1 MSQTLY
7 LAWRYLRF
15 HPLKTGILVTSIAL
29 ILFLPVGLRVLVEQ
43 SSQQLTARAAV
54 TPLIIGAKGSL
65 LELVLNTLY
74 FRADFPEPMTFAEV
88 ERVEQT
94 GMARAIPMYVRF
106 HAQSHPIV
114 GTSLDYFEFRGLKL
128 ASGRQMALL
137 GDCVLGSRAAAALG
151 VQPGDTVVSSP
162 ESVFDLT
169 GVYPLKMNVAGVLTF
184 SDGPDDDAIFVDLKT
199 AWVVQGLV
207 HGHADLNKPESS
219 AAVLS
224 REGDRIIANA
234 SVVQF
239 NTITEDNIDS
249 FHFHGD
255 LSSYPITAVIVVP
268 PDARSSALLQGRYQ
282 SDEEL
287 VQVAQPL
294 TVMDELLETVLTIQ
308 RFVVAGAVIVGI
320 ATLASAALVFLLS
333 LRLRR
338 RERETLFKIGGS
350 RLAVA
355 SVMASEIVLV
365 LAAGIAAAGILT
377 FLTSRFGAVAV
388 RALIRM

>member
-1 MSQTLY
+1 MSRTLY

-15 HPLKTGILVTSIAL
+15 HPFKTGILVTSIAL
-29 ILFLPVGLRVLVEQ
+29 ILFLPVGLRVLVDQ

-54 TPLIIGAKGSL
+54 TPLVIGSKGSL

-74 FRADFPEPMTFAEV
+74 FRADYPEPMTYAEV
-88 ERVEQT
+88 ERVEES

-106 HAQSHPIV
+106 QAQSHPIV
-114 GTSLDYFEFRGLKL
+114 GTSLDYFDFRGLKL

-137 GDCVLGSRAAAALG
+137 GECVVGARAAATLG
-151 VQPGDTVVSSP
+151 VGPGDAVVSSP

-169 GVYPLKMNVAGVLTF
+169 GVYPLKMNVAGVLAF
-184 SDGPDDDAIFVDLKT
+184 SDGPDDDAVFVDLKT
-199 AWVVQGLV
+199 TWVVQGLV
-207 HGHADLNKPESS
+207 HGHADLSKPES
-219 AAVLS
+219 AAGVLS
-224 REGDRIIANA
+224 RDGDRVIANA

-239 NTITEDNIDS
+239 NAITEDNIDS

-268 PDARSSALLQGRYQ
+268 PDARNSALLQGRYQ
-282 SDEEL
+282 SEEEV
-287 VQVAQPL
+287 VQVAQPV
-294 TVMDELLETVLTIQ
+294 TVMDELLATVLTIQ
-308 RFVVAGAVIVGI
+308 RFVVAGAVIVGL
-320 ATLASAALVFLLS
+320 ATLASAALVFMLS

-350 RLAVA
+350 RLSVA
-355 SVMASEIVLV
+355 SVMASEIILV
-365 LAAGIAAAGILT
+365 LTAGIAAASALT
-377 FLTSRFGAVAV
+377 LLVSRFGAVAV

>member
-29 ILFLPVGLRVLVEQ
+29 ILFLPVGLRVLVDQ

-54 TPLIIGAKGSL
+54 TPLIVGAKGSL

-94 GMARAIPMYVRF
+94 GMALAIPMYVRF
-106 HAQSHPIV
+106 HAQGHPIV

-137 GDCVLGSRAAAALG
+137 GDCVLGVRAAAALG
-151 VQPGDTVVSSP
+151 VAPGDSVVSSP

-169 GVYPLKMNVAGVLTF
+169 GVYPLRMNVAGVLAF
-184 SDGPDDDAIFVDLKT
+184 SDGPDDDAVFVDLKT

-207 HGHADLNKPESS
+207 HGHADLSKPESS

-224 REGDRIIANA
+224 REGDRVIANA

-239 NTITEDNIDS
+239 NAITEDNIDS

-287 VQVAQPL
+287 VQVAQPV

-308 RFVVAGAVIVGI
+308 RFVVAGAVIVGT

-350 RLAVA
+350 RLAVV

-365 LAAGIAAAGILT
+365 LAAGVAAASVLT